1 MLLIEFPS
9 SRRLNFHAQGCN
21 ILPNNNS
28 YAATALS
35 TNDRFVQQPL
45 LDERYYGIYF
55 LKPQTRKY

>member
-35 TNDRFVQQPL
+35 TNDRSIRPAASTRRTIL
-45 LDERYYGIYF
+45 RYIF
-55 LKPQTRKY
+55 S